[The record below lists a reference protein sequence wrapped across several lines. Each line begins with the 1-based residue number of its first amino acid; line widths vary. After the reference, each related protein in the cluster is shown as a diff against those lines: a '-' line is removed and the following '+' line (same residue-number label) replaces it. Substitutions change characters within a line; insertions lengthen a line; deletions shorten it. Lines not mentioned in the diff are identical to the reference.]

1 MSLAA
6 NFTPVRRAI
15 TNVTQALQAVVTTSE
30 NHGYNSNEWVRLI
43 VPGAYG
49 MDLDYIQTFITVT
62 SNTQF
67 TTTLDTTAQLP
78 FVTPGGVPNFPAF
91 TAAQVVPISQL
102 STVIDP

>member
-30 NHGYNSNEWVRLI
+30 NHGYNSNEVVRLI

-49 MDLDYIQTFITVT
+49 MDLSYIQTLILVT

-67 TTTLDTTAQLP
+67 STQVDTTGQLP
-78 FVTPGGVPNFPAF
+78 FVAPVAPPAF

-102 STVIDP
+102 TDVTDR